1 MNKERRNRLKEVK
14 EKIAEILCTIE
25 EVRDEEEAAYDNL
38 PESIQNGERG
48 ELMYSNVDTLQE
60 IYENLESLPNDID
73 ELIG

>member
-38 PESIQNGERG
+38 PESLQNGERG
-48 ELMYSNVDTLQE
+48 ELMYNNVDTLQE